1 MKWMKK
7 KEPTPSLTPPP
18 SQSFTIPPN
27 LYPTLPFSV
36 GSYKLDFFSL
46 FPIKFWGTLFS
57 IQYHFFL
64 NLSHI
69 FRLFAATLFPKF
81 LILLSSFRK
90 LLNEKNQCF
99 WHCIYVIWIKV
110 ICDFESEKYHYKY
123 YESQKLHSVMLTYCR
138 FFHFAKRT

>member
-64 NLSHI
+64 NLSHV

-90 LLNEKNQCF
+90 LLNEKNQCKKVGRKLRVLVII
-99 WHCIYVIWIKV
+99 CIFMAIERKRILMKSF
-110 ICDFESEKYHYKY
+110 IES
-123 YESQKLHSVMLTYCR
+123 
-138 FFHFAKRT
+138 